1 VCATLRPHRERFVV
15 CPLSLAQ
22 ARFDNARSIHGR
34 RGGMKV
40 NRFVAAVLMSVA
52 SAYAFAQG
60 AETLQA
66 PVAACAQD
74 TGPAD
79 CPVTYQTIRASDC
92 LGAGGNRACLIRMAK
107 EAAAANDCNRAYQLV
122 YACQC
127 NTSQEAGRSA
137 IKAAGPSGVCK
148 YLKGS

>member
-1 VCATLRPHRERFVV
+1 
-15 CPLSLAQ
+15 LSLAHR
-22 ARFDNARSIHGR
+22 RFDNALSIHWES
-34 RGGMKV
+34 GMKL
-40 NRFVAAVLMSVA
+40 NRFVAAALIGLA
-52 SAYAFAQG
+52 STYAFAQG
-60 AETLQA
+60 ADNLQGS
-66 PVAACAQD
+66 VAACAQD

-127 NTSQEAGRSA
+127 NTSQDAGRSA

-148 YLKGS
+148 YLRGS